1 MHHHPPI
8 TLTTSTRR
16 FFHFLR
22 RSVRRGLICYW
33 TIRIQLPF
41 FGSRSTMAVV
51 GPTSLFY
58 RSLSRHLAPDVQSS
72 QRHFLDN
79 NSSIVLRSYQPRAMY
94 QLLQR
99 KQTEFLRISRK
110 DVGERSPQ
118 TTMVVSAGRMQPIL
132 KLIIRYLKYVQ
143 IYNRYRPP
151 SYYRHADKGAG
162 RKSSLYHH
170 NCTDHPRLPTFKTLV
185 FQMTSDES
193 IYSCFQNLRPSFPI
207 FLCIA
212 SESAV
217 HDGRFSN
224 HYGVT

>member
-1 MHHHPPI
+1 M
-8 TLTTSTRR
+8 
-16 FFHFLR
+16 
-22 RSVRRGLICYW
+22 
-33 TIRIQLPF
+33 
-41 FGSRSTMAVV
+41 
-51 GPTSLFY
+51 GPDQRW
-58 RSLSRHLAPDVQSS
+58 RSLVRQVCST
-72 QRHFLDN
+72 DN

-118 TTMVVSAGRMQPIL
+118 TTM
-132 KLIIRYLKYVQ
+132 

-212 SESAV
+212 RKSRTQCEDHGTGTAPC
-217 HDGRFSN
+217 GPITKENLPLLISN
-224 HYGVT
+224 YY